1 VAGAEALAPAHFG
14 DFLLKRIPTKENQMK
29 IITLIAAFGALAVLT
44 GAPISVAAST
54 TDSSVSESSKHM
66 NYRGTIMSIDMST
79 NTVTIQTDHGT
90 MTMTFSG
97 DTKFR
102 GGTKT
107 LGDLKVGDAISGTYM
122 MDDSGKM
129 MAMSVKPYRSKT

>member
-1 VAGAEALAPAHFG
+1 
-14 DFLLKRIPTKENQMK
+14 MK
-29 IITLIAAFGALAVLT
+29 IITLITAFMALAVLT
-44 GAPISVAAST
+44 GAPMSALASI
-54 TDSSVSESSKHM
+54 TDSSVNESSKHM
-66 NYRGTIMSIDMST
+66 SYRGTIMSIDMSA

-107 LGDLKVGDAISGTYM
+107 LSDLKVGDTISGTYM

-129 MAMSVKPYRSKT
+129 MAMSVKPYRSKM